1 MTFRGDVDGVQ
12 DLCHVCRL
20 WREIWEHIVKTDVF
34 ALITRLLLHFSVPC
48 SVFRLR
54 RLRSVS
60 GYGGRRNHMK
70 SPPLCRFDTEGRLV
84 IARSDLDATLPVD
97 QIIVFLLD
105 GRSVLLLSGKTS

>member
-48 SVFRLR
+48 SAFRLR
-54 RLRSVS
+54 GLRGSVGVWRTQKSYEISSARL
-60 GYGGRRNHMK
+60 
-70 SPPLCRFDTEGRLV
+70 PL
-84 IARSDLDATLPVD
+84 IQKADL
-97 QIIVFLLD
+97 
-105 GRSVLLLSGKTS
+105 S